1 MAGPSELVEE
11 RAPNHPSE
19 LPARSWRAVLRGTA
33 EWAMWSA
40 SGYVAASTCLR
51 GPRCGP
57 RDTRAGSDQYGGV
70 GGVRTA
76 GAGHDLRHHGFPPLR
91 DSDHR
96 QRGRTAA

>member
-51 GPRCGP
+51 GPVVAP
-57 RDTRAGSDQYGGV
+57 ATPAP
-70 GGVRTA
+70 
-76 GAGHDLRHHGFPPLR
+76 GATSMEEWG
-91 DSDHR
+91 
-96 QRGRTAA
+96 A